1 MKQNN
6 TMQNT
11 RGTAKRAYVYCG
23 FSRRNHN
30 ILCSVD
36 PLFQHS
42 KSWRDLQS
50 RSAAGPQQRP
60 GEWLDYLGF
69 VGLLAFI
76 LFVFLFLPAL
86 LGS

>member
-1 MKQNN
+1 MKH
-6 TMQNT
+6 
-11 RGTAKRAYVYCG
+11 K
-23 FSRRNHN
+23 N
-30 ILCSVD
+30 INRFYSVD
-36 PLFQHS
+36 PLIQHS
-42 KSWRDLQS
+42 RSWRDLQA
-50 RSAAGPQQRP
+50 RSFPQPDRQP